1 MNYLVLSVGV
11 LRGKRHFWGGLKCWS
26 LGEGWR
32 TFCDPQADIVGL
44 QMENHVNCFQ
54 ELDLGKYNI
63 AKFQVIIAS
72 VLFFLSPLPYP
83 YQLFN
88 SISLLP
94 PQFKPNEFPLTYI

>member
-1 MNYLVLSVGV
+1 MNYLVLSVGI
-11 LRGKRHFWGGLKCWS
+11 LRGKKHFWGGLKCWS

-72 VLFFLSPLPYP
+72 VLFFSFSSTLSLPAF
-83 YQLFN
+83 QLHF
-88 SISLLP
+88 SSSP
-94 PQFKPNEFPLTYI
+94 TVQTQ